1 MRCCRAGARLAF
13 SAAPSVTRSVDF
25 SLPKPEEAMAVPV
38 GPRHRLGD
46 LGQAAESLA
55 IPGEAL
61 LQDHDPLKPA
71 LPFTNEQ
78 RAGLQCDALPSL
90 WGAPVEADAG
100 AIVLLGSKVPPDR
113 FVEIA
118 ESVRLESIGE
128 HPHQEPAREMG
139 RRFAAQ
145 MRAPLTAQSIEIA
158 SLEIRHDRQNRD
170 IARRGSPRCCRH
182 RTLRYQPG
190 LGFPAAHADH
200 AARFRLTFGV
210 TAAAH
215 RLRLE
220 APEIR

>member
-1 MRCCRAGARLAF
+1 MRHTCCHADARLAP
-13 SAAPSVTRSVDF
+13 SAVPSVARSVDF

-61 LQDHDPLKPA
+61 LQDHDPLEPA
-71 LPFTNEQ
+71 LPFTDEQ

-90 WGAPVEADAG
+90 WGAPVEGDAG
-100 AIVLLGSKVPPDR
+100 AVVLLGAKVPPDR

-118 ESVRLESIGE
+118 ESVGLESIGE

-145 MRAPLTAQSIEIA
+145 MGAPLTAQSIETA
-158 SLEIRHDRQNRD
+158 ALEIRHGHCQ
-170 IARRGSPRCCRH
+170 
-182 RTLRYQPG
+182 TK
-190 LGFPAAHADH
+190 
-200 AARFRLTFGV
+200 
-210 TAAAH
+210 
-215 RLRLE
+215 
-220 APEIR
+220 